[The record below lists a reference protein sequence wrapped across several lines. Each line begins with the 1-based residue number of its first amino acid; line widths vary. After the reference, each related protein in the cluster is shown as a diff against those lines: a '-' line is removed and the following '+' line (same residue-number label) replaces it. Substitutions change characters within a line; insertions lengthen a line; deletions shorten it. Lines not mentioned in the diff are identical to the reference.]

1 MRVFMYSAGLAAS
14 WKSQPM
20 GNVSN
25 RKVISRDYVRVGGV
39 TVVGGLLVWVTAG
52 TGSLHWQLQEAR
64 VASSAAH

>member
-1 MRVFMYSAGLAAS
+1 
-14 WKSQPM
+14 M